1 MVFVQTFT
9 LSPSMQ
15 RKLNRM
21 WKVLYVK
28 KSSSQPNFMFELQDT
43 SNVAELSCS
52 FMMKRPGPLWIHTYY
67 ITHNEMYSTV
77 LGRWNYW
84 QTSKVGA
91 TSSWCQEQAVQATTC
106 NRSCMHQLWSQ
117 QCVQKHSRENTIY
130 GCEWM
135 WEYHWK
141 GYQCMQ

>member
-52 FMMKRPGPLWIHTYY
+52 FMMKRPGPL
-67 ITHNEMYSTV
+67 
-77 LGRWNYW
+77 
-84 QTSKVGA
+84 
-91 TSSWCQEQAVQATTC
+91 
-106 NRSCMHQLWSQ
+106 
-117 QCVQKHSRENTIY
+117 
-130 GCEWM
+130 
-135 WEYHWK
+135 
-141 GYQCMQ
+141 